1 MTSKR
6 GGAVLGRGR
15 GYTVVYEY
23 HDVPSHA
30 IACIGKWNSEGGAAC
45 SPDLATPVAPM
56 PESEL
61 AKLNKAVGSTLALKD
76 IQNVAEIQEELKNNR
91 IIFKVFGGARGLDL
105 TSLHPVVEYVRVG
118 GGVSYYPN
126 KVLVG
131 LRRFD
136 GDLGLLRRMQ
146 LANVWTLARDV
157 LRFLAILH
165 ASGYVHMDIKPE
177 NIYCNANA
185 RKFVLGDYNIIEP
198 FEKIVFKLRK
208 HWSNNFSQGT
218 AGYMSPMLNV
228 DDAIDD
234 GTGVL
239 FKMQRM
245 LRESGLILERD
256 DLVDYMKKKKRF
268 IKKNVRKIDMHS
280 LAITLYDVCFA
291 RGIDP
296 PPNLWMFMKRLVM
309 MDDKDFQTC
318 ERALEIAASNVDAIV
333 TAS

>member
-1 MTSKR
+1 MASKR

-30 IACIGKWNSEGGAAC
+30 ITCVGTWASSGNGSGC
-45 SPDLATPVAPM
+45 STDLATPVASPLA
-56 PESEL
+56 EHEL
-61 AKLNKAVGSTLALKD
+61 AKLNKAIGSTLALKD
-76 IQNVAEIQEELKNNR
+76 IQNVAEVQEELKNNR
-91 IIFKVFGGARGLDL
+91 IVFGVFGKARALGL

-118 GGVSYYPN
+118 GGASYYPN

-136 GDLGLLRRMQ
+136 GDLGLVRRMQ
-146 LANVWTLARDV
+146 LTNVWTLARDV

-165 ASGYVHMDIKPE
+165 ASDYVHMDIKPE
-177 NIYCNANA
+177 NIYCNSTA

-198 FEKIVFKLRK
+198 FAKIIYKLRK

-234 GTGVL
+234 GTGVV
-239 FKMQRM
+239 FKIHRM
-245 LRESGLILERD
+245 LHETGVSLERD

-291 RGIDP
+291 RGIEP
-296 PPNLWMFMKRLVM
+296 PSNLWTFMKRLVM
-309 MDDKDFQTC
+309 MDDGDFRTC
-318 ERALEIAASNVDAIV
+318 EQAIEVAEKNLEMS
-333 TAS
+333 SS